1 MDNLEVITRITYLLF
16 IYILMA
22 TFVERLLEVL
32 ISIYNYV
39 ELKLNFYR
47 FWNRKTEIYQ
57 KRFDRLYG
65 YQGGNAPQTHKILNW
80 VLWKVI
86 SARAY
91 VGGKEIISA
100 ELIRANYVRVGV
112 RVLAFLLS
120 LGFAWFIKSNLQ
132 IDLVTIIE
140 TLLPENVMYGKIVD
154 ITRFDTLRVILTAA
168 AISIGTEPLHQVI
181 SEIEKFA
188 QRKSTTAQGG
198 SK

>member
-16 IYILMA
+16 IYILLA

-32 ISIYNYV
+32 VSVFNYL
-39 ELKLNFYR
+39 ELKLNFYP
-47 FWNRKTEIYQ
+47 FWNHKAEIYQ

-80 VLWKVI
+80 VLWKVV
-86 SARAY
+86 SERAY

-112 RVLAFLLS
+112 RIVAFILS
-120 LGFAWFIKSNLQ
+120 LGFTLLINSMLG
-132 IDLVTIIE
+132 IDLIMIIE
-140 TLLPENVMYGKIVD
+140 KLLPENVMYGKIAL
-154 ITRFDTLRVILTAA
+154 TEMLRVLLTAA
-168 AISIGTEPLHQVI
+168 AISIGTEPLHQII

-188 QRKSTTAQGG
+188 QRKNTTAQGG